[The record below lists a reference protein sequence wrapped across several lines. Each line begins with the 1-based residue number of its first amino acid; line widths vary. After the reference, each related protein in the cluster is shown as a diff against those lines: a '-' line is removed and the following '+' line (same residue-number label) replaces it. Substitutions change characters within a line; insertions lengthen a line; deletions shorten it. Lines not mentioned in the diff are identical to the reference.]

1 MLTPIIDLNFT
12 YKNIIRL
19 ILINKYGLLINTFNI
34 PKIKKIIYF
43 FCFKKLED
51 MDEVQIFNSFYLFK
65 FFLGRNA
72 FFSKNKS
79 FYFLGK

>member
-1 MLTPIIDLNFT
+1 MLIDLNFT

-19 ILINKYGLLINTFNI
+19 ILINKFGKKLNTLNV

-43 FCFKKLED
+43 FYFKRLED
-51 MDEVQIFNSFYLFK
+51 LDDVQIFNSFYLFK